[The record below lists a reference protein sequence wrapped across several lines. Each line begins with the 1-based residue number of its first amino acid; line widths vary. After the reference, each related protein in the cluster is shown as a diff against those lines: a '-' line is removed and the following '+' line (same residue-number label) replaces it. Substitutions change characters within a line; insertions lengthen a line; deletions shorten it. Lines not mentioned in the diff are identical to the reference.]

1 MAPATEQSEY
11 GLALAR
17 GVREASEEQ
26 APNYGLALVR
36 GVIEAR
42 HLGQLPGLEPVDDW
56 AGDELDDTSAQACAS
71 SSDAA
76 GRPDTSEA
84 PGQATRLDERGAW
97 GEAST
102 SEAIEQARPLS
113 SEPMDLGGNGS
124 DCRPSRSTLGST
136 GKSSEPMDLGDNP
149 DPGSTTTPPREA
161 HSAHTESTLGT
172 LGTVPDTTKPEPPV
186 LIPQH
191 GSTGGRKPYNVRLR
205 KALVAEVMDRP
216 EYEGQSL
223 AQVIEL
229 ALERLLP

>member
-1 MAPATEQSEY
+1 MDTHARTAGPGTDAPATAGQATGTRPGDRPARLQRRQSTY
-11 GLALAR
+11 R
-17 GVREASEEQ
+17 GEAGTLVSGHDTHGRRVRVFVPDDDPHGHTGASVV
-26 APNYGLALVR
+26 ANVR
-36 GVIEAR
+36 
-42 HLGQLPGLEPVDDW
+42 
-56 AGDELDDTSAQACAS
+56 
-71 SSDAA
+71 A
-76 GRPDTSEA
+76 GRPAFGT
-84 PGQATRLDERGAW
+84 G
-97 GEAST
+97 
-102 SEAIEQARPLS
+102 PLS
-113 SEPMDLGGNGS
+113 GEPMDLGAE
-124 DCRPSRSTLGST
+124 P
-136 GKSSEPMDLGDNP
+136 KSSEPMDLGDNP